1 MTEAL
6 PQEKSTK
13 GVEHQNQASGKRNN
27 NDNDIMN
34 TAVTEND
41 DFDIMEADS
50 IEKDQ
55 GKMMNL
61 AVVLQ
66 NKYDGNGDMMEACET
81 KATNRA
87 SRRQDER
94 ERRKVMKTANQQ
106 K

>member
-1 MTEAL
+1 
-6 PQEKSTK
+6 
-13 GVEHQNQASGKRNN
+13 
-27 NDNDIMN
+27 
-34 TAVTEND
+34 
-41 DFDIMEADS
+41 
-50 IEKDQ
+50 
-55 GKMMNL
+55 MMNL